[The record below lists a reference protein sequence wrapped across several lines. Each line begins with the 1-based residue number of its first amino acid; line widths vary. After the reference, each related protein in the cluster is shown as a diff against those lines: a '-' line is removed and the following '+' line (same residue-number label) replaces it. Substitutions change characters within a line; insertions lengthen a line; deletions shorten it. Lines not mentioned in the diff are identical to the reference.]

1 LQQAYSSYN
10 GKGLLM
16 FGQFAKSSKE
26 DVAKFAET
34 FHLTFPVGEENGIA
48 KALEAKGLP
57 TIFFISKDGQVT
69 KQVVGRISSKE
80 LSAGIEAI
88 L

>member
-1 LQQAYSSYN
+1 
-10 GKGLLM
+10 M
-16 FGQFAKSSKE
+16 FAQFAKSTKE

-48 KALEAKGLP
+48 KTLDTKGLP
-57 TIFFISKDGQVT
+57 TLVFISKDGQVT
-69 KQVVGRISSKE
+69 KQIVGA
-80 LSAGIEAI
+80 LSAEEINAGIAEI

>member
-1 LQQAYSSYN
+1 
-10 GKGLLM
+10 M
-16 FGQFAKSSKE
+16 FGQFAKSTKE

-48 KALEAKGLP
+48 KALQATAVP
-57 TIFFISKDGQVT
+57 TIFFISKDGQVSR
-69 KQVVGRISSKE
+69 QVVGRISPAE
-80 LSAGIEAI
+80 LSASIEAI